1 MLFIGARH
9 LLRCFGLFI
18 SCGAMEH
25 TTHDFRTLWNGQYP
39 SPTVNNIIYS
49 TPHPQFQHPNG
60 PLATTATL
68 IPAIPPTEQP
78 PEVLFDAGKGAPHY
92 SRKAMTGDELPFPIS
107 SDAARTP
114 LNVPTNANLLPSL
127 GPPPHFHQGDVRYGP
142 QAHVEMTSS
151 SPLSLEQK
159 EYTDDEILHMLLM
172 SVQEHSQEFGPILG
186 SHSKIPASFAKPK
199 PAPGTLPT
207 EIFQPTLTDYAK
219 AMYHPEGPLRKR
231 PKHNPP
237 LEETDEQEASPQW
250 TDQVAGEDSLRRT
263 SNSVAP
269 INQIPKNVFLEA
281 RETVERKAIPNN
293 QIGSKNS
300 ITTSSTE
307 ISSHLPKRD
316 KILSFDGEV
325 FETPKPTK
333 SDEVKINAIKTTF
346 GLDVA
351 GRELRIRKKYPE
363 EVHRAFIKIAR
374 PMATQSNLSDSML
387 TEEERLM
394 KNSANTT
401 RRKLL
406 MQISIDEFNMNIKLW
421 HRLWLERTGVDFQS
435 ISLIKT
441 RPRANRNPTE
451 ICSLF
456 MFYVDMI
463 GTILSAFHSDGA
475 QEIHDENAILLSRAA
490 EIFSSKNQALYDNQ
504 IGIVNLRSPDIN
516 NNLTKLQMKIR
527 KTHWE
532 DQAQSTPHRKPR
544 APCVYEIVWNAI
556 TYLIK
561 TYKTDYPK
569 LYRIFFPRNG
579 STITQIPQT
588 FFNDI
593 FCYSI
598 FNLNKRLHDRYP
610 RTTN

>member
-1 MLFIGARH
+1 
-9 LLRCFGLFI
+9 
-18 SCGAMEH
+18 MEH

-186 SHSKIPASFAKPK
+186 SHSKIPASSAKPK

-219 AMYHPEGPLRKR
+219 AMQR
-231 PKHNPP
+231 
-237 LEETDEQEASPQW
+237 EASPQW

-406 MQISIDEFNMNIKLW
+406 CRF
-421 HRLWLERTGVDFQS
+421 R
-435 ISLIKT
+435 
-441 RPRANRNPTE
+441 
-451 ICSLF
+451 
-456 MFYVDMI
+456 
-463 GTILSAFHSDGA
+463 
-475 QEIHDENAILLSRAA
+475 
-490 EIFSSKNQALYDNQ
+490 
-504 IGIVNLRSPDIN
+504 
-516 NNLTKLQMKIR
+516 
-527 KTHWE
+527 
-532 DQAQSTPHRKPR
+532 
-544 APCVYEIVWNAI
+544 
-556 TYLIK
+556 
-561 TYKTDYPK
+561 
-569 LYRIFFPRNG
+569 
-579 STITQIPQT
+579 
-588 FFNDI
+588 
-593 FCYSI
+593 
-598 FNLNKRLHDRYP
+598 
-610 RTTN
+610 